1 MLSSM
6 LEDGVLALR
15 SDGAKDEDRDELL
28 GASDEEREE
37 DVLWKMREFA
47 VPERD
52 SGGRSLIDG
61 GDIEPLLGAE
71 RYGDGPRL

>member
-15 SDGAKDEDRDELL
+15 SDGAKEEERDELL
-28 GASDEEREE
+28 GASDDERDD
-37 DVLWKMREFA
+37 DVLWEMKVFA

-52 SGGRSLIDG
+52 NGGRSLIDG
-61 GDIEPLLGAE
+61 GEIEPLLSAE
-71 RYGDGPRL
+71 RYGDGLRL